1 MDLSIKPIS
10 AEIMRERGAQA
21 FDEGLR
27 EGDHGLLDREQIKN
41 WQYGWH
47 TRRVERKAMDRK
59 LTSRQLEGVCP
70 P

>member
-1 MDLSIKPIS
+1 MDLSIKPIT

-27 EGDHGLLDREQIKN
+27 ENDHGLPPNSDARKH

-47 TRRVERKAMDRK
+47 MRRVQAG
-59 LTSRQLEGVCP
+59 QLLEECP